1 MRRAWLSVIVLTL
14 GCLPIFGQASGV
26 TANKDVIAEAD
37 IKALE
42 QRLCTLLV
50 NRRYHEYELYLADDY
65 ARTFAGG
72 KMENKAEII
81 DAFAVQKDV
90 TVSMIPEDMSVRVY
104 GDAAVLTLRMT
115 TEVRSGEGVEARFSR
130 VTELFVRRGGR
141 WYLASTAAIP
151 LSE

>member
-1 MRRAWLSVIVLTL
+1 MRGAWLVVIVLVL
-14 GCLPIFGQASGV
+14 GCLQLLGQATGV

-42 QRLCTLLV
+42 QRLCTLVV

-65 ARTFAGG
+65 ARTLPSG
-72 KMENKAEII
+72 KVENKAEMI
-81 DAFAVQKDV
+81 DAFAVQRDV
-90 TVSMIPEDMSVRVY
+90 TVAMTPEDMSVRVY

-130 VTELFVRRGGR
+130 VTELFVRREGR
-141 WYLASTAAIP
+141 WYLAATAAIP